1 MMMYLIAA
9 IVVLCLVIALVL
21 LLPSSDK
28 KQKKDAQYRF
38 ELFADGGKRITFGNP
53 FNGFLVYGGA
63 ESGKTK
69 SIGKPLLEQF
79 VKNRFAGF
87 IYDYKDFDLT
97 RTAYNLVKGYHQH
110 FVQK

>member
-38 ELFADGGKRITFGNP
+38 ELFADGGRRITFGNP

-69 SIGKPLLEQF
+69 SIGKPLQGICILSCWRLLHRLRLF
-79 VKNRFAGF
+79 SF
-87 IYDYKDFDLT
+87 LT
-97 RTAYNLVKGYHQH
+97 RKPGIIHMLT
-110 FVQK
+110 

>member
-38 ELFADGGKRITFGNP
+38 ELFADGGRRITFGNP

-97 RTAYNLVKGYHQH
+97 RTAYGST
-110 FVQK
+110 